1 MKTDSTEDFAKA
13 IAPNGNG
20 KIGVSEVVGATSFVV
35 HKHSS
40 SKREMKACTLKAHW
54 ARIERS
60 VPHGASHADHGVKPI
75 VCRADLSMVHA
86 NVAVSHLDGSHV

>member
-40 SKREMKACTLKAHW
+40 SKREMKACTLEAH
-54 ARIERS
+54 
-60 VPHGASHADHGVKPI
+60 
-75 VCRADLSMVHA
+75 
-86 NVAVSHLDGSHV
+86 